1 MYCTWQ
7 QRKRMAREEK
17 LGKPNIENK
26 AIYNNLNF
34 MLHIQKA
41 EPG

>member
-1 MYCTWQ
+1 
-7 QRKRMAREEK
+7 MARERSWEK
-17 LGKPNIENK
+17 LDIENKIK

>member
-1 MYCTWQ
+1 MATEEKDG
-7 QRKRMAREEK
+7 KREK
-17 LGKPNIENK
+17 LGKPDIENKIK